1 MKKIMY
7 YSSGFFAG
15 LTNGLLGAGGSILTV
30 SILKK
35 MGLDSR
41 KAHSTSICII
51 LPICFMSAF
60 IYIKNGVVSLDQ
72 AYPYI
77 PGGILGAIFGAFVL
91 SKINKVLLRKIFGIF
106 IIWAASQLIFR

>member
-1 MKKIMY
+1 MKKFMY

-15 LTNGLLGAGGSILTV
+15 LMNGLLGAGGGILTV

-35 MGLDSR
+35 LGLDSK

-60 IYIKNGVVSLDQ
+60 IYIKNGIVSIDQ
-72 AYPYI
+72 TYPYI
-77 PGGILGAIFGAFVL
+77 PGGILGAISGAFIL
-91 SKINKVLLRKIFGIF
+91 SKINKTLLRKIFGIF
-106 IIWAASQLIFR
+106 VVWAASQLLIR